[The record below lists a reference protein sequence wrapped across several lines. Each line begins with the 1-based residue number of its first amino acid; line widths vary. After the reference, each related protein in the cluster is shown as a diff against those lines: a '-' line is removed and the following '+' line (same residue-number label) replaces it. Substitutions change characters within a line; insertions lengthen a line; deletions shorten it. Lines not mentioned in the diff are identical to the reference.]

1 MYCADIITFNTIA
14 LKGAIRDVCRALYQ
28 PRTVSSEIKEIADI
42 EMLLIDEQ
50 TTLRSFKQELRNN
63 EMYYLLNKALR

>member
-1 MYCADIITFNTIA
+1 MGVGSWILAGGTHHSSFSFA
-14 LKGAIRDVCRALYQ
+14 LTAEYMEDFA
-28 PRTVSSEIKEIADI
+28 EIADI